1 MQYEKVRVAFDAV
14 MFTIANDTLKVFLIK
29 REKEPFK
36 GKYELIG
43 GLLLPKETA
52 ESALQRKLNEYIS
65 ETSIYFTQFY
75 TFTKP
80 ERDPRERTVS
90 IGYIALVN
98 EKNAPTTKEWFGIE
112 DLPAL
117 AFDHKEIISK
127 AKEHLANNLN
137 SEIIKHFLPQTFP
150 LNKLQA
156 IHEAITGNKCDN
168 RNFRKKMIASGIV
181 KETDEQEF
189 NVSHRPAKLYKFA

>member
-14 MFTIANDTLKVFLIK
+14 MFTIANNTLKVLLTK

-52 ESALQRKLNEYIS
+52 ENALQRKLNEYIG
-65 ETSIYFTQFY
+65 ETSTYFTQFY

-80 ERDPRERTVS
+80 DRDPRERTVS

-98 EKNAPTTKEWFGIE
+98 EKNASIAKDWF
-112 DLPAL
+112 DVDNLPASS
-117 AFDHKEIISK
+117 FDHKEIILK
-127 AKEHLANNLN
+127 AKEYLANNLN
-137 SEIIKHFLPQTFP
+137 SEIVKHFLPDKFP
-150 LNKLQA
+150 LNKLQL
-156 IHEAITGNKCDN
+156 IHEAIIKEKYDN
-168 RNFRKKMIASGIV
+168 RNFRRKMIASGIV
-181 KETDEQEF
+181 KETEEIEF
-189 NVSHRPAKLYKFA
+189 NVSHRPAKLYRFT